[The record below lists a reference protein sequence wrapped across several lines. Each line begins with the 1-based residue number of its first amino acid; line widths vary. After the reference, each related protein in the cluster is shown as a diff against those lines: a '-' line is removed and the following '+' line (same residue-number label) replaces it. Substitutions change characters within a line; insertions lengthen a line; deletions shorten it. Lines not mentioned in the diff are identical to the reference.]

1 MGGYDF
7 DQQLISNEQALWPW
21 VLVPR
26 TCVSV
31 WETVVTK
38 NNSGLAASI
47 MTPFY
52 MR

>member
-7 DQQLISNEQALWPW
+7 DQRLISNEQAFWPW

-31 WETVVTK
+31 CETVVTK
-38 NNSGLAASI
+38 NNSLAASI